1 MADFKT
7 ITDLINSKI
16 VTNGEGLIDAI
27 TLRDILLGMLTA
39 VGTNLDLKVDTE
51 TGKGL
56 STNDLTNARLAQI
69 NSIDGKVDKVQ
80 GKSLILDTLITKL
93 SNMPY
98 ITEYDYANHRVTL
111 SDGTH
116 SQVYQLT
123 PYVPIPDFYAFFG
136 NVKYTEGAWNFQTNG
151 GSWKTFSAL
160 TAEDLMA
167 VATAQGEGGGNMIKT
182 TAQKITLPTK
192 NHGSVKCDYVKNDYN
207 GGGNALLILSK
218 SNVTLDFTII
228 TSALESHY
236 IYNRSQTVDQFNH
249 NMDKS
254 NLEIGTGKYNLR
266 VYKATS
272 GTLDGNSFGI
282 NYNN

>member
-1 MADFKT
+1 MNNIEQLKENIRQYIRQNGNRE
-7 ITDLINSKI
+7 IT
-16 VTNGEGLIDAI
+16 GEILQE
-27 TLRDILLGMLTA
+27 ILLAMVDELADGGVIDTSLSLESENPVQNKA
-39 VGTNLDLKVDTE
+39 IKAALDKKVDTA
-51 TGKGL
+51 TGMGL
-56 STNDLTNARLAQI
+56 SQENFTTVLKNKLNAMPSITNYDAANDR
-69 NSIDGKVDKVQ
+69 
-80 GKSLILDTLITKL
+80 ITIGSK
-93 SNMPY
+93 
-98 ITEYDYANHRVTL
+98 T
-111 SDGTH
+111 
-116 SQVYQLT
+116 YQLT
-123 PYVPIPDFYAFFG
+123 EYVPIPDFYAFFG

-218 SNVTLDFTII
+218 ANVTLDFTII

>member
-7 ITDLINSKI
+7 ITDLINEEI
-16 VTNGEGLIDAI
+16 VTNGQGLIDAI

-39 VGTNLDLKVDTE
+39 VGTNLDVKVDKE

-56 STNDLTNARLAQI
+56 STNDLTNARLDKI
-69 NSIDGKVDKVQ
+69 NSVDGKVDKVQ

-93 SNMPY
+93 SNMPT
-98 ITEYDYANHRVTL
+98 ITGFNAQTNHIFVDGKEYE
-111 SDGTH
+111 
-116 SQVYQLT
+116 LT

-167 VATAQGEGGGNMIKT
+167 VATAQGEGEGNMIKT

-218 SNVTLDFTII
+218 ANVTLDFTII

-236 IYNRSQTVDQFNH
+236 IYNRSQSVDGFNH

-266 VYKATS
+266 VYKAAS